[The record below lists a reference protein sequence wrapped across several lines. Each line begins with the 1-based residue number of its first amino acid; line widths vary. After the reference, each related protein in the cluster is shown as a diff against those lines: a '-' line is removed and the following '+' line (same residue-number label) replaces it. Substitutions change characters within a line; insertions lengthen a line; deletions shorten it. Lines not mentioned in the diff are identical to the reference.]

1 MFPHGIFRITAAAP
15 PVSIANPAANAEAS
29 IQVIDETDAD
39 LVLLPELGLTGY
51 TCGDLF
57 ASDSLLSGAID
68 ALEQIAEHSGSHRKI
83 VVVGLPLSV
92 AGSLMNC
99 AAVVNGGRVVGII
112 PKTFLPTY
120 REFYEGRHFRGAGIS
135 EPELVTVHGED
146 IAFGI
151 DLLFGC
157 GEATIG
163 IEICEDL
170 WTPLQPSSY
179 AAIAGAN
186 VLLNLSASNETIGK
200 ANWRRDLVRSQSGR
214 CIAAYAYASAG
225 PGESSSDLVFGGH
238 CLVAE
243 NGSILDESR
252 RIGDGMEPSHLNST
266 SVTCDIDL
274 QRLAHDRR
282 VIGSFDDVRDRM
294 ERQYRLVELETRSKS
309 QKPREDL
316 ARRVDAHPFVP
327 DESDELKARC
337 AEVFSLQATGLI
349 KRLSR
354 LPDSMPITIGVSGG
368 LDSTL
373 ALLVTLQIG
382 RAHV

>member
-170 WTPLQPSSY
+170 WAPQQPAMQHVLQ
-179 AAIAGAN
+179 GAEII
-186 VLLNLSASNETIGK
+186 LNLSASNELVAK
-200 ANWRRDLVRSQSGR
+200 ADYRRELISMTSARGI
-214 CIAAYAYASAG
+214 CGYLYASSG
-225 PGESSSDLVFGGH
+225 PLESSKDVVFGGH
-238 CLVAE
+238 LLAAE
-243 NGSILDESR
+243 NGQSLGEKSR
-252 RIGDGMEPSHLNST
+252 
-266 SVTCDIDL
+266 
-274 QRLAHDRR
+274 
-282 VIGSFDDVRDRM
+282 
-294 ERQYRLVELETRSKS
+294 
-309 QKPREDL
+309 
-316 ARRVDAHPFVP
+316 
-327 DESDELKARC
+327 
-337 AEVFSLQATGLI
+337 
-349 KRLSR
+349 
-354 LPDSMPITIGVSGG
+354 
-368 LDSTL
+368 
-373 ALLVTLQIG
+373 
-382 RAHV
+382 